1 MDNKILLYG
10 FLLRILLVF
19 IGEVNDYYTSSRGGN
34 GGYSD
39 IDYSVKKLI

>member
-10 FLLRILLVF
+10 FLLRMFLVI
-19 IGEVNDYYTSSRGGN
+19 IGEVNDHYTSSRGGN

-39 IDYSVKKLI
+39 IDYSVKKF